1 MTGRLAS
8 PRTRIAL
15 GRVAV
20 PVAALAIWSLSAAA
34 TSQIAPVG
42 ASIAA
47 VAREFAAGTLQA
59 DVLDTAKATVTGYLI
74 SAAFGVPLGVWAGS
88 RPLRYRVTEPLF
100 SSTAAVPRIVLLPV
114 FLSLLGITINAKI
127 AMAITAAIVP
137 IVLTSMAG
145 TRAVNAVLTKLARS
159 LVMTRTST
167 VLKVVIPAALLSI
180 MSGLRI
186 GLSLSLLAVI
196 LSELVAATQGVGLRI
211 QTAYSL
217 QQLPLMYGLVL
228 LVTLAGFIAN
238 IGLWTLEKR
247 WSQ

>member
-1 MTGRLAS
+1 MTSRFIS
-8 PRTRIAL
+8 PRTRIVL

-20 PVAALAIWSLSAAA
+20 PVVALGLWTLAAAA
-34 TSQIAPVG
+34 TTQIAPVG

-47 VAREFAAGTLQA
+47 LGREFAGGTVQA
-59 DVLDTAKATVTGYLI
+59 DVVDTAKATVTGYLI
-74 SAAFGVPLGVWAGS
+74 AAAFGIPLGVWAGG
-88 RPLRYRVTEPLF
+88 RPLRYRVAEPLF

-127 AMAITAAIVP
+127 AMAVTAAIVP
-137 IVLTSMAG
+137 ILLTSMAG
-145 TRAVNAVLTKLARS
+145 TRAVNAILIKLARS

-167 VLKVVIPAALLSI
+167 VFKVVFPAALPSI

-186 GLSLSLLAVI
+186 GLSLALLAVI
-196 LSELVAATQGVGLRI
+196 LSELVAATQGIGLRI

-217 QQLPLMYGLVL
+217 QQLSLMYGLVL
-228 LVTLAGFIAN
+228 LVTLTGFAAN

-247 WSQ
+247 WNH